1 VTLTGR
7 GGVGKTSLALTVAA
21 GMLDEHPA
29 AAPRRGFAPSVGE
42 VCAGGTRMLA
52 DVDVP
57 EVARL
62 ARAMT
67 WKFAACRIPYGGA
80 KAGVR
85 FGGGDRAAVLAAYR
99 RALEPYRE
107 VFLTGPDM
115 GTFPQDFLDA
125 GEDPLP
131 LWARAH
137 QGLGM
142 DDLATGHGVKAAAEA
157 ALAHLGRPLAGA
169 AVAIEG
175 FGKVGAGAARAFQRA
190 GARVVGVSTVAGLV
204 ADPDGLAV
212 EELIALRN
220 RYGDRLVEQA
230 GTPARP
236 RAELFELQCDVLIP
250 GARPDSITPDV
261 AQRVRCAVVAPAA
274 NAPYHADA
282 IEVLHGRGIVGIP
295 DFIANAGGVHLY
307 VSVTDEDAPDTALAV
322 IEEKIRE
329 AAAQTLATADEHAIT
344 PLAAALRDGRAYF
357 AQVTG
362 APDEALDELFAV
374 TPAIA

>member
-1 VTLTGR
+1 MRVLE
-7 GGVGKTSLALTVAA
+7 LVAERD
-21 GMLDEHPA
+21 GLDAFVVIDHDYFP
-29 AAPRRGFAPSVGE
+29 

-57 EVARL
+57 ELARL

-99 RALEPYRE
+99 RALEPYRD
-107 VFLTGPDM
+107 VFRTGPDM
-115 GTFPQDFLDA
+115 GTFPQDFVDD

-131 LWARAH
+131 LWARSH
-137 QGLGM
+137 EGLGM

-157 ALAHLGRPLAGA
+157 ALAHLARPLAGA
-169 AVAIEG
+169 AIAIEG

-190 GARVVGVSTVAGLV
+190 GARVVGVSTVAGLI

-220 RYGDRLVEQA
+220 RYGDRLVEHVD
-230 GTPARP
+230 TPARP
-236 RAELFELQCDVLIP
+236 REELFELRCDVLVP

-261 AQRVRCAVVAPAA
+261 ARRVRCAVVAPAA
-274 NAPYHADA
+274 NAPYRADA

-307 VSVTDEDAPDTALAV
+307 VSVTDEDTPVTALAV

-329 AAAQTLATADEHAIT
+329 ATAKTLATADEHAIT
-344 PLAAALRDGRAYF
+344 PLAAALGDGRAYF
-357 AQVTG
+357 ARATG
-362 APDEALDELFAV
+362 APDEALDELFV
-374 TPAIA
+374 DTPAIA

>member
-1 VTLTGR
+1 MRVIEL
-7 GGVGKTSLALTVAA
+7 VAERDD
-21 GMLDEHPA
+21 LDAFVVIDHDHFPT
-29 AAPRRGFAPSVGE
+29 
-42 VCAGGTRMLA
+42 CAGGTRMLA

-80 KAGVR
+80 KAGIR
-85 FGGGDRAAVLAAYR
+85 FGGGDRAVVLAAYR

-115 GTFPQDFLDA
+115 GTFPHDFLDG

-131 LWARAH
+131 MWARTH
-137 QGLGM
+137 EGLGM

-175 FGKVGAGAARAFQRA
+175 FGKVGAGTARAFQRA

-204 ADPDGLAV
+204 ADPDGLEI

-220 RYGDRLVEQA
+220 RYGDRVVEHA

-236 RAELFELQCDVLIP
+236 RAELFELDCDVLVP

-261 AQRVRCAVVAPAA
+261 AHRVRCAVVAPAA

-282 IEVLHGRGIVGIP
+282 IEVLRCRGIVGIP

-307 VSVTDEDAPDTALAV
+307 VSVTDEDTPEMALAV
-322 IEEKIRE
+322 IEERIRE
-329 AAAQTLATADEHAIT
+329 AAAQTLARADEHATT

-357 AQVTG
+357 AQATG